1 MLQILGTIIDENFEK
16 FIKNLNLSNPDIIE
30 IAKAIYKFRINEE
43 KVENCCEDLNKL
55 SAIGWNEY
63 IGFKGDHLTDTKN
76 GFSKLIDY
84 LKLKIPNNSIKLEQ
98 VVENIDWTSPT
109 NRLTVFDKNEN
120 ERHTYECSH
129 VICTIPLGFLKKKT

>member
-76 GFSKLIDY
+76 GFSKF
-84 LKLKIPNNSIKLEQ
+84 IKSKYRRRQ
-98 VVENIDWTSPT
+98 NIFNFQS
-109 NRLTVFDKNEN
+109 
-120 ERHTYECSH
+120 
-129 VICTIPLGFLKKKT
+129 